1 MALLP
6 HPADEDEVTVET
18 RDLFPSHLLFKIES
32 FSLLSKHGIDKYESS
47 EFESSDYKWKLILYP
62 KRRKTETETET
73 EDGTDHI
80 SVFLA
85 VSETSSLPAC
95 WEVNAVFSIFL
106 FNHKL
111 DNFLSVRGRVRRFH
125 TLKPE
130 WGFSKFIQM
139 ETLTNPSN
147 GYLVDDTCV
156 FGAEVF
162 VIKNKGT
169 KECLSLLK
177 VTDSFK
183 REFKIS
189 KFSGVGD
196 IWDSEEFEA
205 GDHKWKLSMYPKG
218 NGEEKGRSVS
228 VFLQRIDLERHSSCK
243 KIKADFYVRIKNQP
257 IDGEHCKNGGSSWF
271 STFRVSLGCS
281 RFISMVDM
289 NDPKKGFVV
298 KDCCIIEVKISIQAG
313 VR

>member
-1 MALLP
+1 MAILQNTG
-6 HPADEDEVTVET
+6 DENEVIVET
-18 RDLFPSHLLFKIES
+18 RDLFPSHLFKIES
-32 FSLLSKHGIDKYESS
+32 FSLLSEHGIDKYESS
-47 EFESSDYKWKLILYP
+47 EFESSDYKWKLIIYP
-62 KRRKTETETET
+62 NGRKTET

-80 SVFLA
+80 SVYLA
-85 VSETSSLPAC
+85 VAETSSLPAC

-106 FNHKL
+106 FNHKF
-111 DNFLSVRGRVRRFH
+111 DNFLSVRGRVQRFH
-125 TLKPE
+125 CLKSE

-139 ETLTNPSN
+139 ETLKDPSN
-147 GYLVDDTCV
+147 GYLVDDICV

-189 KFSGVGD
+189 KFSEVGD
-196 IWDSEEFEA
+196 IWYSEEFKA

-218 NGEEKGRSVS
+218 SGEEKERSVS
-228 VFLQRIDLERHSSCK
+228 IFLHSVDLERDSSCK
-243 KIKADFYVRIKNQP
+243 KIKANFYIRIKNQL
-257 IDGEHCKNGGSSWF
+257 IDGAHCKNGGSHWF
-271 STFRVSLGCS
+271 STLRVALGCS
-281 RFISMVDM
+281 RFIPMVDM

-298 KDCCIIEVKISIQAG
+298 KDSCIIEVEISVQAT

>member
-6 HPADEDEVTVET
+6 HPIDEDEVTVET
-18 RDLFPSHLLFKIES
+18 RDLLPSHFLFKIES

-47 EFESSDYKWKLILYP
+47 EFESGDYKWKLIIYP
-62 KRRKTETETET
+62 NGRKTER

-80 SVFLA
+80 SVYLA
-85 VSETSSLPAC
+85 ISETSSLPAC
-95 WEVNAVFSIFL
+95 WDVNAVFSIFL

-125 TLKPE
+125 SLKPE
-130 WGFSKFIQM
+130 WGFSTFIQT
-139 ETLTNPSN
+139 ETLIDPSS

-162 VIKNKGT
+162 VVKNKGT

-177 VTDSFK
+177 AIDPFK

-189 KFSGVGD
+189 RFSRLGK
-196 IWDSEEFEA
+196 IWFSEEFKA
-205 GDHKWKLSMYPKG
+205 GDHKWKLIMYPKG
-218 NGEEKGRSVS
+218 DIEEKERSVS
-228 VFLQRIDLERHSSCK
+228 IFLHSVDLERDSSCK
-243 KIKADFYVRIKNQP
+243 KIKANFYICIKNQL
-257 IDGEHCKNGGSSWF
+257 IDGAHCKNGGSHWF
-271 STFRVSLGCS
+271 STLWVTWGCS
-281 RFISMVDM
+281 RFIPMVDM

-298 KDCCIIEVKISIQAG
+298 KDCCIIEVEISIQAV